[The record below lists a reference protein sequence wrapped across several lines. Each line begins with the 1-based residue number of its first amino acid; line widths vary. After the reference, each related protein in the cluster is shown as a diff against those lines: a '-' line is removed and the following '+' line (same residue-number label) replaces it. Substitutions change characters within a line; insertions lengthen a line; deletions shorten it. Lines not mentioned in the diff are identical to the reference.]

1 MSSPSFDTYDKL
13 PPAADETAAAVG
25 LARWHEAA
33 GDTGDATLAG
43 FMRDLAADSAG
54 RRLLTTLFGNSPY
67 LAHCCFREPALLAR
81 LWRQGVA
88 ATFAELISRLNRDL
102 APEASQETLAAELRR
117 LKRGAAL
124 TIAVADIAG
133 LWPLTQTMD
142 ALSRFAED
150 ALALATRC

>member
-1 MSSPSFDTYDKL
+1 MSSPPFDTYDNL
-13 PPAADETAAAVG
+13 PPVADEAAADVG

-33 GDTGDATLAG
+33 DDARDASLAA
-43 FMRDLAADSAG
+43 FMRDLAADSVG

-81 LWRQGVA
+81 LWRHGVA

-102 APEASQETLAAELRR
+102 TPTMPQEALAAELRR

-124 TIAVADIAG
+124 TIAITPA
-133 LWPLTQTMD
+133 
-142 ALSRFAED
+142 ALNTSIPSA
-150 ALALATRC
+150 APAA